1 MTLLLLCSEKISTII
16 KLSILQYLYV
26 WSNESNEKTIFFN
39 GNVDNDLSVDEE
51 DTDEELDEK
60 YANLEVDFDESE
72 TEEDDYVSPRL
83 LSGPICHEDFNE
95 EEEGDFPD
103 EFLLYETRE
112 YDSPVAA
119 SRGKSFIQDDIHCAH
134 GKITNIRD

>member
-1 MTLLLLCSEKISTII
+1 MDK
-16 KLSILQYLYV
+16 
-26 WSNESNEKTIFFN
+26 
-39 GNVDNDLSVDEE
+39 DLSVDEE

-95 EEEGDFPD
+95 DKEGDFPD

-134 GKITNIRD
+134 GKITT

>member
-1 MTLLLLCSEKISTII
+1 MVLCSERKSTII
-16 KLSILQYLYV
+16 NLSILKYLYA
-26 WSNESNEKTIFFN
+26 WSDDINEKAKFFN
-39 GNVDNDLSVDEE
+39 GNVDKDLSVGEE

-83 LSGPICHEDFNE
+83 LSGRVCHEDFDE
-95 EEEGDFPD
+95 ENAEGDFPD

-134 GKITNIRD
+134 GKFII

>member
-1 MTLLLLCSEKISTII
+1 MTLLLLCSERISTII
-16 KLSILQYLYV
+16 KLSILKYLYV

-39 GNVDNDLSVDEE
+39 GKVDKDLSVDEE

-134 GKITNIRD
+134 GKITT

>member
-1 MTLLLLCSEKISTII
+1 MTLLLLCSERISTII
-16 KLSILQYLYV
+16 KLSILKYLYV

-39 GNVDNDLSVDEE
+39 GKVDKDLSVDEE

>member
-1 MTLLLLCSEKISTII
+1 M
-16 KLSILQYLYV
+16 
-26 WSNESNEKTIFFN
+26 
-39 GNVDNDLSVDEE
+39 DNDLSVDEE

-134 GKITNIRD
+134 GKITT